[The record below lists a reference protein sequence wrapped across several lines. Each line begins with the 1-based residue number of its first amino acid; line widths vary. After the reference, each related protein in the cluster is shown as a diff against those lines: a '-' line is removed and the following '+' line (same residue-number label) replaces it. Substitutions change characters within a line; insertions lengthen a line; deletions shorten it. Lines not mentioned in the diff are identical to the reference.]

1 MKCIFCES
9 IRQLCGMVIGLGVST
24 NFVQAQASSKDG
36 DLDES
41 LLFAL
46 SQATILRKPAAV
58 HDFKLLLRAKL
69 PD

>member
-1 MKCIFCES
+1 
-9 IRQLCGMVIGLGVST
+9 MVIGLGVST